1 MAGVY
6 LKRLDPGA
14 FNKRVTFCRQTDTED
29 DIGKITNGLEDVITL
44 WADFYPT
51 RGRET
56 SELNKLQGVVTYR
69 CFLRC
74 HSALSGID
82 STWFIKYRGKV
93 FYIESVIDIGLKGRY
108 LEIYCTEYIG
118 KEEMPGIERQSE
130 DELATDEGE
139 ETWP

>member
-29 DIGKITNGLEDVITL
+29 AIGKITNGLTDVITL
-44 WADFYPT
+44 WADFYPM
-51 RGRET
+51 RG
-56 SELNKLQGVVTYR
+56 SEFMEIYKNQGKVTYR
-69 CFLRC
+69 CLLRW
-74 HSALSGID
+74 HSALSEID
-82 STWFIKYRGKV
+82 PTWFIKYRGKV
-93 FYIESVIDIGLKGRY
+93 FYIESAINIGLKERY

-118 KEEMPGIERQSE
+118 KEEMPGVELPDE
-130 DELATDEGE
+130 DDLAAIEGE